1 MCTDPEQRSHHRL
14 AFAGGFVR
22 QRKRAPSLSSRD
34 SVLTGSKVGNRET
47 KTCCRVSEPSSRPIS
62 SSEWGKGGRP
72 EVAIKLKC

>member
-34 SVLTGSKVGNRET
+34 SVLTQSGWQVKNKDVLSGQ
-47 KTCCRVSEPSSRPIS
+47 
-62 SSEWGKGGRP
+62 
-72 EVAIKLKC
+72 